1 MFKCNFCGTKTQADA
16 EYVYSLRGGKNL
28 EPHIHD
34 PRVKTGDGD
43 SVILRGI
50 VYLCED
56 CYIEAIKNKL

>member
-34 PRVKTGDGD
+34 TRVKSGDGN
-43 SVILRGI
+43 SVILR
-50 VYLCED
+50 
-56 CYIEAIKNKL
+56 